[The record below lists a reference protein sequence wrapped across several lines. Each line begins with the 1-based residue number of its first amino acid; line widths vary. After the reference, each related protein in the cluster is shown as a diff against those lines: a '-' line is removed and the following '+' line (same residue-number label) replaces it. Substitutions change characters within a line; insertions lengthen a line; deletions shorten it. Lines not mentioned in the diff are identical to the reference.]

1 MTARLELS
9 AQPCPAFQPAFH
21 PAESLFANVSLE
33 FSPFFPVGMSRA
45 VPHGEEKEIS
55 VEKMPCSSLPFPR
68 LQPLKEH
75 CSDVF
80 QSNLDLKVT
89 FHVCAEDIKSGV

>member
-9 AQPCPAFQPAFH
+9 AQPCPALQPAFH
-21 PAESLFANVSLE
+21 PAESLFAKCLFGV
-33 FSPFFPVGMSRA
+33 FSFFPVGMSGA
-45 VPHGEEKEIS
+45 VPCGEEKEIS
-55 VEKMPCSSLPFPR
+55 VEKMPRSSLPFPVTSAFKR
-68 LQPLKEH
+68 
-75 CSDVF
+75 VF